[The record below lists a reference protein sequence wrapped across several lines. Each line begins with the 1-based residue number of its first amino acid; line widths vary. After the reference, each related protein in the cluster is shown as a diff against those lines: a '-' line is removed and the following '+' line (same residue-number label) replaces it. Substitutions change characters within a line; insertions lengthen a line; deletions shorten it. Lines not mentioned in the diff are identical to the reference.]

1 MFYAAGALPF
11 LFEKKHITS
20 GELVQYHPY
29 CVVLIAIGVY
39 LFVRVLGV
47 LEAYR
52 ILVENKEYSNRLIF
66 KLKKKV
72 REKVD
77 NF

>member
-1 MFYAAGALPF
+1 MQLLRKKYAVVIIVGFCFIATGALPF

-39 LFVRVLGV
+39 LFCSCVRSIRGV
-47 LEAYR
+47 
-52 ILVENKEYSNRLIF
+52 SNFSR
-66 KLKKKV
+66 K
-72 REKVD
+72 
-77 NF
+77 